1 MPPDAGRPAGH
12 LTESYFRAGQAIS
25 SLPDA
30 DTRRVQPLPVADEF
44 GTAQLPPAAPS
55 AWPVRSAG
63 GLGAPISR
71 GCPPP
76 RQRGGPP
83 TTPPGTAPSPYHQWA
98 GECAQRSR
106 AETVMRV
113 RRGRSWLTAASRQPG
128 TAGGPGVCAR
138 RHAHG
143 PVGQGFAFS
152 SSPSETRPGSRARPS
167 LASFPPPG
175 RKAHARAA
183 FPWRSAGPPLAPPT
197 GTIGLCGRRQPLGDA
212 REIPLLTIVP
222 AGRVRLWERYGSG
235 HPPACRIV
243 WLSSHLDELTC
254 HRHHAL
260 ADPCYVSPFERA
272 WRSAPWR
279 PSASLLHTCAL
290 VMA

>member
-1 MPPDAGRPAGH
+1 MGTPPDPRRTDETRRDSRAVHRLGDLAGRGHRSGPAPVRPDLAAVLARPGRRDRRGRLPACGHDAAEKTVCPGIYRAWYPPDAP
-12 LTESYFRAGQAIS
+12 
-25 SLPDA
+25 
-30 DTRRVQPLPVADEF
+30 
-44 GTAQLPPAAPS
+44 
-55 AWPVRSAG
+55 
-63 GLGAPISR
+63 
-71 GCPPP
+71 
-76 RQRGGPP
+76 
-83 TTPPGTAPSPYHQWA
+83 
-98 GECAQRSR
+98 
-106 AETVMRV
+106 
-113 RRGRSWLTAASRQPG
+113 
-128 TAGGPGVCAR
+128 R
-138 RHAHG
+138 RH
-143 PVGQGFAFS
+143 
-152 SSPSETRPGSRARPS
+152 SRTRPS

-183 FPWRSAGPPLAPPT
+183 FPWRPAGPPLAPPT

-254 HRHHAL
+254 RRHHAL

>member
-1 MPPDAGRPAGH
+1 MTVQRVYEYAAEPAVLKNLLDHALLLAVRG
-12 LTESYFRAGQAIS
+12 LARQQLRAVECDPAIS

-30 DTRRVQPLPVADEF
+30 DTRRVQSLPVADEF

-55 AWPVRSAG
+55 AWPVRSAD

-83 TTPPGTAPSPYHQWA
+83 TTPPGAAPSPYHQWA

-143 PVGQGFAFS
+143 PVG
-152 SSPSETRPGSRARPS
+152 
-167 LASFPPPG
+167 
-175 RKAHARAA
+175 
-183 FPWRSAGPPLAPPT
+183 
-197 GTIGLCGRRQPLGDA
+197 
-212 REIPLLTIVP
+212 
-222 AGRVRLWERYGSG
+222 
-235 HPPACRIV
+235 
-243 WLSSHLDELTC
+243 
-254 HRHHAL
+254 
-260 ADPCYVSPFERA
+260 
-272 WRSAPWR
+272 
-279 PSASLLHTCAL
+279 
-290 VMA
+290 